1 MRRPEPWKW
10 PLCLACA
17 LAVFV
22 LGPFLT
28 PRAWIFLL
36 PQPRPESLGDAPVPP
51 GRWWRILPPPEVEV
65 VSRLRDE
72 PPVRVMAPW
81 TAPAEDP
88 RWWTEGWQ
96 VVSDRSAVREGKA
109 AARDSLDFAL
119 EILGLPADV
128 LLQARPD
135 SILAQRLFFLQLEE
149 SFSLG
154 ELKPYLRSLTE
165 AAALEDI
172 YSRAADMYDDFL
184 QQKIM
189 ATDPPD

>member
-1 MRRPEPWKW
+1 MRPPEPWKW

-17 LAVFV
+17 VTVLV
-22 LGPFLT
+22 LGAFLT

-36 PQPRPESLGDAPVPP
+36 PRPGAESPHAAPVPP
-51 GRWWRILPPPEVEV
+51 GRWWRILPPPEIEV
-65 VSRLRDE
+65 VPRSREE
-72 PPVRVMAPW
+72 PPDRVEPLR

-96 VVSDRSAVREGKA
+96 VVADRAATRDWTL
-109 AARDSLDFAL
+109 AARDSLDIAL

-128 LLQARPD
+128 MRLARPD
-135 SILAQRLFFLQLEE
+135 SLLARRLFFLRLED
-149 SFSLG
+149 SFSIE
-154 ELKPYLRSLTE
+154 ELKPYLRSLTHG
-165 AAALEDI
+165 AALEDI

-184 QQKIM
+184 RQKIM